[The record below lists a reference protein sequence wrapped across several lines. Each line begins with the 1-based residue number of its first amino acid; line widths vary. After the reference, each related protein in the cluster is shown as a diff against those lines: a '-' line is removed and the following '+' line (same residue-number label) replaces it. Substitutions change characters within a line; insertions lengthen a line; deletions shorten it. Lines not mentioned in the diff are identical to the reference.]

1 MATYVLS
8 AVGTYIGGPIGGHIG
23 AFIGSQ
29 IDNYVVSSLLSPTQK
44 REGPRLSGLQVQAS
58 TEGAPLPEIAGGLR
72 LAGQIIWAT
81 KLKEVATTEKQGGKG
96 SPAGK
101 VQTTNYSYF
110 ANFAVALCEGVIDSI
125 GRIWADGKPLE
136 RAGITMRVYRG
147 TADQEPDSLIEG
159 IEGAGKAPAYRGT
172 AYVVFDNMPLEA
184 FGNRLPQLTF
194 EVFRRVGN
202 GASLEELVTAI
213 TVIPGAGERAYDTV
227 VQRRNKSLTEA
238 PPENNATG
246 SADSDW
252 TVAMDDLE
260 ASLPNV
266 DTALLVVGWFGDDLR
281 AGECTVRPKV
291 EVVEKFTTPDAW
303 RVHGLG
309 RFDAEPV
316 TQVDDRP
323 AYGGTPSDDSVVRA
337 IRDLKAR
344 GKAVVIYPFIFM
356 DIAPGNSLPNPYG
369 GTGQPAYP
377 WRGRITCHPARGQP
391 GTVDKTG
398 AAATQIS
405 AMFGSVTAA
414 QISVTVDAETDEVET
429 DYSGPDEWGLR
440 RFILHY
446 AKLAAA
452 INAVDPGAVTGM
464 LVGSE
469 LRGLTEVRSSATAF
483 PAPAALKTLADDVK
497 AVVGSGVKVSYGA
510 DWSEYRGFDAA
521 DGSGDFFFH
530 LDPLWSAASVDFIG
544 VDNYVPLS
552 DWRDGTGHLD
562 ALAGAGSIYDP
573 AYLASNV
580 EGGEYYDWFYADQTA
595 RDAQDRTPI
604 TDGLGKPWVFRAKDF
619 RNWWLNSHYD
629 RPGGVEAGSPT
640 DWTPESKPIWFT
652 EWGVP
657 SIDRATNQPNV
668 FYDPK
673 SSESFFPHFSRGW
686 RDDLIQAR
694 GHEALLGYWAANNPV
709 SSVYA
714 GPMVGLIAVWT
725 WDARPYPYWPARADL
740 WSDGALWPLGHWVK
754 GKIGRGDLGPLVAER
769 CARVGFTDVDV
780 SGLNGSVMGYLR
792 DRPMSPRGEI
802 EMLMTAFAFDA
813 VESGNVLRFVQR
825 GAAPVAVLTVDDLV
839 AGGEGGEGGEPY
851 ELARMDD
858 VTLTDEATVGFTDVN
873 KEYQSG
879 SVSRSRRAGYSER
892 TSAIQL
898 ALAMDEGQA
907 QAVADRTLAE
917 AWITRDTGRFGLPPS
932 RQAIEPCD
940 VVALTVGEVARPF
953 RVARVTDSGARQLE
967 LVRAEAAIYGPLLAG
982 TTPTVPP
989 TPPSW
994 GPVALYFADLPML
1007 TDDATPWAPWV
1018 AAAATPWGGATVVDS
1033 PTGEDFTVD
1042 TILPLQATLGE
1053 TLEPLPAGVL
1063 WRWDNGSVLK
1073 VRVYGGE
1080 LTSQSE
1086 AAVLSG
1092 ENRLAVQ
1099 NPAGEWEIIQFR
1111 DAELMAEG
1119 VYELRGLLRGQLGT
1133 EHAMG
1138 DPLAS
1143 GAPVVVL
1150 NGALAQLST
1159 SLAERGL
1166 PVFYRWGSSRLAM
1179 TDATWTQDTFTNA
1192 ANGMKPWAP
1201 VHVEGARDT
1210 GGDLTISW
1218 TRRTRFGGDS
1228 WEGDTPLNEE
1238 SEAYE
1243 VDILDGATVVRTL
1256 SAATPA
1262 VAYSAADQTADFGG
1276 LQPSLSVAVY
1286 QISATIGRGWPAN
1299 ALI

>member
-1 MATYVLS
+1 MATYLLQ
-8 AVGTYIGGPIGGHIG
+8 AAGTYIGGPIGGHIG

-29 IDNYVVSSLLSPTQK
+29 IDSQAVSALLSPTQK
-44 REGPRLSGLQVQAS
+44 REGPRLGGLQVQAS
-58 TEGAPLPEIAGGLR
+58 TEGAPIPEVAGGVR

-81 KLKEVATTEKQGGKG
+81 KLREVATTEQQGGKG

-101 VQTTNYSYF
+101 VQITNYAYF

-125 GRIWADGKPLE
+125 GRIWADGKPLD
-136 RAGITMRVYRG
+136 RNGVTMRVYRG
-147 TADQEPDSLIEG
+147 TADQEPDPLIEG

-172 AYVVFDNMPLEA
+172 AYVVFDNLPLEA

-194 EVFRRVGN
+194 EVFRRVGS
-202 GASLEELVTAI
+202 GASLEELVTAVTI
-213 TVIPGAGERAYDTV
+213 IPGAGERAYDTV
-227 VQRRNKSLTEA
+227 VQRRNASLIEA

-246 SADSDW
+246 SSDADW
-252 TVAMDDLE
+252 TVAIDDLE

-266 DTALLVVGWFGDDLR
+266 ETALLVVGWFGDDLR
-281 AGECTVRPKV
+281 AGHCTVRPKV
-291 EVVEKFTTPDAW
+291 EVVEKFTTPDPW
-303 RVHGLG
+303 RVHGIE

-316 TQVDDRP
+316 TQVDGRP

-337 IRDLKAR
+337 VRDLKAR
-344 GKAVVIYPFIFM
+344 GKAVLIYPFIFM

-398 AAATQIS
+398 TAATQIA
-405 AMFGSVTAA
+405 AMFGSVTTS
-414 QISVTVDAETDEVET
+414 QISVTVDPATGQVET
-429 DYSGPDEWGLR
+429 DYSGPDDWGIR

-452 INAVDPGAVTGM
+452 INAVDPGAVDGI
-464 LVGSE
+464 LIGSE
-469 LRGLTEVRSSATAF
+469 LRGLTEVRSSSTTF

-497 AVVGSGVKVSYGA
+497 AVVGSGVKVSYAA
-510 DWSEYRGFDAA
+510 DWSEYRGFDAG

-562 ALAGAGSIYDP
+562 ALAGAGSVYDR
-573 AYLASNV
+573 AYLAGNV
-580 EGGEYYDWFYADQTA
+580 EGGECYDWFYEDQAA

-629 RPGGVEAGSPT
+629 RPGGVEASSPT
-640 DWTPESKPIWFT
+640 AWMPESKPIWFT

-657 SIDRATNQPNV
+657 SVDRGTNQPNV

-673 SSESFFPHFSRGW
+673 SSESFFPHYSRGW

-694 GHEALLGYWAANNPV
+694 GLEAMLGYWAENNPI
-709 SSVYA
+709 SSVY
-714 GPMVGLIAVWT
+714 GEPMVGLIAVWT
-725 WDARPYPYWPARADL
+725 WDARPYPYWPARSDL
-740 WSDGALWPLGHWVK
+740 WADGALWPFGHWLK

-769 CARVGFTDVDV
+769 CGRVGLTDVDV
-780 SGLNGSVMGYLR
+780 SGLNGSVLGYLR

-813 VESGNVLRFVQR
+813 VESGGVLRFVRR
-825 GAAPVAVLTVDDLV
+825 GGAPVAVLTPGDLV
-839 AGGEGGEGGEPY
+839 AGGEDGVEPY
-851 ELARMDD
+851 ELVRMDD
-858 VTLTDEATVGFTDVN
+858 LSLTDEATVGFIDIN
-873 KEYQSG
+873 KDYQSG
-879 SVSRSRRAGYSER
+879 SVSRSRRAGYSQR
-892 TSAIQL
+892 TSALQL

-917 AWITRDTGRFGLPPS
+917 VWVGRETGRFGLPPS

-940 VVALTVGEVARPF
+940 VISLKVGDLARPF
-953 RVARVTDSGARQLE
+953 RVVRATDAGARQLDV
-967 LVRAEAAIYGPLLAG
+967 VRAEASIYGPLLAG
-982 TTPTVPP
+982 SAPVTPPAS
-989 TPPSW
+989 PSW
-994 GPVALYFADLPML
+994 GPVALLFLDLPML

-1018 AAAATPWGGATVVDS
+1018 AAAATPWGGATLVDS

-1042 TILPLQATLGE
+1042 TILPLQATIGE
-1053 TLEPLPAGVL
+1053 TLEPLASGVL
-1063 WRWDNGSVLK
+1063 WRWDRASVLK
-1073 VRVYGGE
+1073 VRVFGGA
-1080 LTSQSE
+1080 LTSSTE

-1092 ENRLAVQ
+1092 ANRLAVQ
-1099 NPAGEWEIIQFR
+1099 NPAGGWEILQFLEAR
-1111 DAELMAEG
+1111 LVADG
-1119 VYELRGLLRGQLGT
+1119 IYELRGLLRGQLGT

-1138 DPLAS
+1138 DPLAA
-1143 GAPVVVL
+1143 GVPVVVL

-1159 SLAERGL
+1159 SLTERGL
-1166 PVFYRWGSSRLAM
+1166 PVVYRWGSSRLP
-1179 TDATWTQDTFTNA
+1179 TTNATWRQGSFTNA

-1201 VHVEGARDT
+1201 VHVRGGRDAA
-1210 GGDLTISW
+1210 GNLTIHW
-1218 TRRTRFGGDS
+1218 IRRTRFGGDS

-1243 VDILDGATVVRTL
+1243 VDILDGVTVVRTL
-1256 SAATPA
+1256 IASAPA
-1262 VAYSAADQTADFGG
+1262 VTYSAAQQTADFGA
-1276 LQPSLSVAVY
+1276 LPPNLSVAVY
-1286 QISATIGRGWPAN
+1286 QLSATIGRGWPAN